1 MSLSIGTNK
10 NPWRLILAT
19 EAFSSLTNQ
28 FLQILLP
35 WYVLASTDSI
45 LWAGVVGF
53 CSLLP
58 NIFSALFGGP
68 VIDKIGRSKTMLL
81 CEICQ
86 FVLLAAIPIL
96 INKGCAP
103 AYLIG
108 LIIFL
113 VSFFDAPGKMAR
125 TALVPSFSRYAGRHI
140 NRTTGL
146 LKAIDG
152 FMTVTGPVLGGFV
165 IASCGLLGAWDVSA
179 VFCAIIVSLCLTVFS
194 NRKARVKKP
203 VVSYGGVWQHI
214 RQDELLRKVLLFTLP
229 TFILGESW
237 ELLILPAYVYGHGF
251 TSVYLGLLGG
261 AFGLGAFL
269 GALWFSKS
277 NKQVRFS
284 PLLCVNYIGYLLSIL
299 VLYFKLPSP
308 VVLTATMLCGIPFGA
323 FGAQVTGI
331 VLMRTPSELRS
342 KTLALYTA
350 CTYVL
355 ESVSVLGIAFLISC
369 CGLQMTLKSMSVIFA
384 VLVVISI
391 CMWKQNDFLSEVPPE
406 TENIF
411 TK

>member
-1 MSLSIGTNK
+1 MSLSIGINK

-53 CSLLP
+53 CSLMP

-86 FVLLAAIPIL
+86 FVLLASIPIL

-108 LIIFL
+108 LIVFL

-125 TALVPSFSRYAGRHI
+125 TALVPSFSRYAGEPI
-140 NRTTGL
+140 SRTTGL

-152 FMTVTGPVLGGFV
+152 FMTVAGPILGGIV
-165 IASCGLLGAWDVSA
+165 IAACGLLGAWNISA
-179 VFCAIIVSLCLTVFS
+179 VFCAVIVSLCLTVFS
-194 NRKARVKKP
+194 NRKARVTKP
-203 VVSYGGVWQHI
+203 IVSYGGVWQHVC
-214 RQDELLRKVLLFTLP
+214 QDDLLCKVLIFTLP

-251 TSVYLGLLGG
+251 TSIYLGLLGG

-269 GALWFSKS
+269 GALWFSRIS
-277 NKQVRFS
+277 GQVRFS
-284 PLLCVNYIGYLLSIL
+284 VLLSVNYMGYLLSIL
-299 VLYFKLPSP
+299 VLYFKLPS
-308 VVLTATMLCGIPFGA
+308 VIVLTATMLCGIPFGA

-331 VLMRTPSELRS
+331 VLMRTPAGLRS

-350 CTYVL
+350 CAYLL

-369 CGLQMTLKSMSVIFA
+369 CGLQVTLKSFSILFAALVI
-384 VLVVISI
+384 ISF
-391 CMWKQNDFLSEVPPE
+391 CLWKKEELFQESLA
-406 TENIF
+406 ENKKAF

>member
-1 MSLSIGTNK
+1 MSLSIVINK

-45 LWAGVVGF
+45 LWAGIVGF

-81 CEICQ
+81 CEVCQ
-86 FVLLAAIPIL
+86 FALLASIPIL
-96 INKGCAP
+96 ISKGCAH

-125 TALVPSFSRYAGRHI
+125 TALVPSFSRYAGESI

-152 FMTVTGPVLGGFV
+152 FMTVAGPVLGGLV

-194 NRKARVKKP
+194 NRKARVQRP
-203 VVSYGGVWQHI
+203 IISYGGVWQHVWK
-214 RQDELLRKVLLFTLP
+214 DDLLRRALLFTLP

-237 ELLILPAYVYGHGF
+237 ELLILPAYVYDHGF
-251 TSVYLGLLGG
+251 TSIYLGLLGA

-277 NKQVRFS
+277 SKTMRFAT
-284 PLLCVNYIGYLLSIL
+284 LLCLNYIGYLLSVL
-299 VLYFKLPSP
+299 VLYFTLPSFI
-308 VVLTATMLCGIPFGA
+308 VLATTMLCGLPFGA

-331 VLMRTPSELRS
+331 VLSRTPAELRS

-369 CGLQMTLKSMSVIFA
+369 CGLQMTLKSISIIFA
-384 VLVVISI
+384 GLVMVSF
-391 CMWKQNDFLSEVPPE
+391 WTRKRNDFPREFLPE
-406 TENIF
+406 DKNIF